1 MLRVDTWAGVTL
13 DVIVDIDRYT
23 NNLNV
28 RVDTWVECHWM

>member
-1 MLRVDTWAGVTL
+1 MLGLTLGRMTL
-13 DVIVDIDRYT
+13 DVTVDIDIYT